1 MEKKPKRFLTDDLLK
16 MIAAAVV
23 GRSVSMVAISF
34 VDDFIE
40 PILNHDYNRDG
51 KKDITQLKDLEVS
64 IFNTTFKVGHF
75 LVTLMTVVISIALLY
90 CLHRYNYE

>member
-1 MEKKPKRFLTDDLLK
+1 MEKKSKTFFTRDLLN
-16 MIAAAVV
+16 MIAATVL

-40 PILNHDYNRDG
+40 PIINHDYNHDG

-75 LVTLMTVVISIALLY
+75 IVTLMTVVISIALLY